1 MNTLKGLTL
10 IEVLVSIVIISLL
23 IGVLVQIMLLYNQI
37 QREHSQLTNDTLQAK
52 EIGIKIEKQMALSNY
67 ILIVNTS
74 TYDWIETSKYKF
86 QLNKNLPKEIII
98 KEEGKPDIEKKKL
111 SDYIYWEA
119 HQYNNIPKLYEIK
132 FYVYNKY
139 AKKYRNQK
147 VKKLAY
153 YISITKY

>member
-23 IGVLVQIMLLYNQI
+23 IGVLAQIMLLYNKI

-86 QLNKNLPKEIII
+86 QLNKNLPKDYQITSTGKHINIII
-98 KEEGKPDIEKKKL
+98 SLNYMKLNFMYITNMLKNIETKK
-111 SDYIYWEA
+111 
-119 HQYNNIPKLYEIK
+119 
-132 FYVYNKY
+132 
-139 AKKYRNQK
+139 
-147 VKKLAY
+147 
-153 YISITKY
+153 

>member
-1 MNTLKGLTL
+1 MNILKGLTL

-23 IGVLVQIMLLYNQI
+23 IGVLVQIMLLYNKI
-37 QREHSQLTNDTLQAK
+37 QREHSQLSNDTLQAK

-74 TYDWIETSKYKF
+74 AYDWIETSKYKF

-119 HQYNNIPKLYEIK
+119 NQYNNIPKLYEIK

-153 YISITKY
+153 YISIVKY